1 MAITV
6 TSKYK
11 PFTYE
16 ELVKP
21 LEGYWEKYDKAEQ
34 SIADANA
41 EIAYLDSY
49 LKTLPDIEGNT
60 THKQAVTNY
69 ITNLDNLSTQ
79 LSKNGL
85 THDLKKQISGLK
97 ETFNRDI
104 KLTAEAAS
112 LYQKALEAERQKV
125 AEGYIIGANSTS
137 NQSLDDYYGT
147 NRPEATLSLS
157 VSDLAKETGAMT
169 KNITSQM
176 DTIFKDSIADLV
188 GKSLTGYA
196 TQKGIKP
203 TDFLNENVTSTS
215 NEGRVINGIRSQIKS
230 WLESKLGVSYDSLDQ
245 RNKDLIN
252 NTVDDAILSTLQY
265 DFNIHTYKPG
275 SKDSRNTE
283 KIKYI
288 GTGTIPTDLAWKQS
302 NVGQKYIKS
311 TTKQNTDGTQTTEYA
326 KDPWGRIESTK
337 NSVQYRMENIL
348 KDKGLDFANI
358 PSDIKPS
365 LGLMNDTATEITGY
379 QEGQN
384 VQLYQTGNKIFMYYK
399 VPKFEKNS
407 EGGYVVGKDGKYVVK
422 RDKDGN
428 IQYDHHRIYLSTI
441 SNSEKTE
448 SEGEDFGFALPTGN
462 GGEKAESYKGKL

>member
-21 LEGYWEKYDKAEQ
+21 LEGYWKKYDESEQ
-34 SIADANA
+34 KIADANA

-49 LKTLPDIEGNT
+49 LKTLPDVEGNA

-69 ITNLDNLSTQ
+69 INNLENLSTQ
-79 LSKNGL
+79 LSSNGL

-112 LYQKALEAERQKV
+112 LYQKALETERQKV
-125 AEGYIIGANSTS
+125 AEGHIIGANSVS

-157 VSDLAKETGAMT
+157 VSELEKETGAMT

-176 DTIFKDSIADLV
+176 DTTFQDSIAQLV

-203 TDFLNENVTSTS
+203 TDFLNNNITSTS
-215 NEGRVINGIRSQIKS
+215 NEGRVINGIRSQIRS

-252 NTVDDAILSTLQY
+252 NTVDNAILSTLQY
-265 DFNIHTYKPG
+265 DFNVHTYKPG
-275 SKDSRNTE
+275 SKNNGNTE
-283 KIKYI
+283 KITYI
-288 GTGTIPTDLAWKQS
+288 GRGTIPTDLAWKQS
-302 NVGQKYIKS
+302 AEGKRFIKS
-311 TTKQNTDGTQTTEYA
+311 VSKPSLDGKTTTTEYV
-326 KDPWGRIESTK
+326 KDPYGRIESSK

-348 KDKGLDFANI
+348 KNEKLEFDKI
-358 PSDIKPS
+358 PSDIRKQ
-365 LGLMNDTATEITGY
+365 LGFINDKDTEITDY
-379 QEGQN
+379 KEGQM
-384 VQLYQTGNKIFMYYK
+384 VHQYKVGNKIFMYYK
-399 VPKFEKNS
+399 VPKFEKD
-407 EGGYVVGKDGKYVVK
+407 KDGEYVIKDNKYVVK
-422 RDKDGN
+422 KNKDGE
-428 IQYDHHRIYLSTI
+428 IQYDTHRILLATI
-441 SNSEKTE
+441 SNTEKIE
-448 SEGEDFGFALPTGN
+448 SEQEGGFNITPGDVQAATTYDWN
-462 GGEKAESYKGKL
+462 E